1 MFTEME
7 QNEILGRLD
16 ERSKSIREDVH
27 SILDQLTK
35 LNSKVATHE
44 KEITD
49 IKLKLAVT
57 QGHWNG
63 VNKMVALGLT
73 LIGIISGALAAV
85 LMK

>member
-1 MFTEME
+1 MLTEME

-57 QGHWNG
+57 QGHWAG

-73 LIGIISGALAAV
+73 LIGVISGVLAAV